1 MSKGLHQE
9 RGNVVAAQQ
18 VMRKGNGCQTCL
30 TRERPL
36 PGQSCEPRQH
46 AVLFVCQRCA
56 PIPNQVEGTK
66 TLKWLTKRWGYPGNF
81 AFLFWAQLS
90 AELSEEN
97 EFLVRE
103 VALSIRKGSEDLLI
117 LWPARVG

>member
-1 MSKGLHQE
+1 
-9 RGNVVAAQQ
+9 
-18 VMRKGNGCQTCL
+18 
-30 TRERPL
+30 
-36 PGQSCEPRQH
+36 
-46 AVLFVCQRCA
+46 
-56 PIPNQVEGTK
+56 
-66 TLKWLTKRWGYPGNF
+66 

-117 LWPARVG
+117 LWPARVV